1 MFDIKDPEAFWL
13 NVTNFGLGLLC
24 IVCFFLVVGSV
35 AHELVARRRR
45 ALAEVLQFDPHTLRL
60 PELGL
65 TMADGGEPLEKE
77 GEAKP
82 ATAEQSRSA
91 TASGSRRRR
100 WLFWS
105 RS

>member
-24 IVCFFLVVGSV
+24 VVCFFLVIGGVV
-35 AHELVARRRR
+35 HELVARRRR
-45 ALAEVLQFDPHTLRL
+45 ALAEVLQFDVHSLRV

-65 TMADGGEPLEKE
+65 TMADGGEPLEKAAQE
-77 GEAKP
+77 KPEAAAP
-82 ATAEQSRSA
+82 TDAA
-91 TASGSRRRR
+91 GPRRHRR
-100 WLFWS
+100 LFWR

>member
-24 IVCFFLVVGSV
+24 VICFFLVVGSV
-35 AHELVARRRR
+35 VHELVARRRR
-45 ALAEVLQFDPHTLRL
+45 VLGEVFQLDPHALRM

-77 GEAKP
+77 GQKKTE
-82 ATAEQSRSA
+82 TAEQPSP
-91 TASGSRRRR
+91 ASPRRHR
-100 WLFWS
+100 WLLWR

>member
-13 NVTNFGLGLLC
+13 NVTNFGLGFLC
-24 IVCFFLVVGSV
+24 VVCFFLVVGSV

-77 GEAKP
+77 AEAKP
-82 ATAEQSRSA
+82 EAAPQSRPA
-91 TASGSRRRR
+91 AEAGSRRH
-100 WLFWS
+100 WLFWR